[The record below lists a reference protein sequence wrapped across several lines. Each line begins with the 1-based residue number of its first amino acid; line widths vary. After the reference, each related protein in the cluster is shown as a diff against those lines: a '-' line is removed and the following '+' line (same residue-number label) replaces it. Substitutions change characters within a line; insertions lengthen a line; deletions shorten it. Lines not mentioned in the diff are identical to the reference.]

1 MWSATPA
8 ARSRLGFAGL
18 LVASLALAGCGG
30 SSSGEGG
37 EVTLEFLV
45 DNGPTS
51 VRTAEG
57 LAADYHR
64 QHPNV
69 TIEVETRP
77 EGGDGDNVVKTRLAT
92 GEMADIFLY
101 NTGSLFQA
109 LNPQETLLPVTDKA
123 VLDRLQESFTP
134 SVTAG
139 DEVYGVPMGVALG
152 GGVLYNKAVYDELGL
167 DIPKTWDEFMA
178 NNAKIKAAGTAAPV
192 AQTYQTTWTAQLFL
206 LGDYH
211 NVQQAEPGFA
221 EDYTAGDTGFSRSE
235 EADDGF
241 EHLQQVHDAGYLNKD
256 FASSDFDD
264 GVRMIATGEAAHYPM
279 LTDAI
284 SEIAAKYPQ
293 HMKDVG
299 FFALPGENA
308 ESAGLTAWTSGGLY
322 IPTTTEDEELEAAE
336 DFRAFVASEAGCR
349 SQTKAQTPGGP
360 YMVDGCELPDA
371 VPGAVKDLESYFE
384 QEGATTPALE
394 FLSPIKGPAL
404 EHICVEVGS
413 GIRSAEDGAALYDE
427 DVEKQAQQL
436 GLEGW

>member
-30 SSSGEGG
+30 SSSGEDG
-37 EVTLEFLV
+37 EVTLDFLV
-45 DNGPTS
+45 DNQPTT
-51 VRTAEG
+51 VDIAEG
-57 LAADYHR
+57 LAADYHK

-77 EGGDGDNVVKTRLAT
+77 QGGDGDNVVKTRLAT
-92 GEMADIFLY
+92 GEMSDVFLY
-101 NTGSLFQA
+101 NTGSLLQA
-109 LNPQETLLPVTDKA
+109 LNPEETLVPVEEG
-123 VLDRLQESFTP
+123 VVGRINESFTP
-134 SVTAG
+134 TVTAG
-139 DEVYGVPMGVALG
+139 DQVYGVPIGFAMG
-152 GGVLYNKAVYDELGL
+152 GGVLYNKAVYDELEL

-192 AQTYQTTWTAQLFL
+192 AQTYQETWTAQLFV

-211 NVQQAEPGFA
+211 NVQQSEPNFA
-221 EDYTAGDTGFSRSE
+221 EDYTAGDTGYSSNE
-235 EADDGF
+235 VADDGF
-241 EHLQQVHDAGYLNKD
+241 EHLQEVHAAGYLNKD
-256 FASSDFDD
+256 FASSDYND
-264 GVRMIATGEAAHYPM
+264 GIRMIAKGEAAHYPM

-284 SEIAAKYPQ
+284 MEVAASYP
-293 HMKDVG
+293 KDLDDLG
-299 FFALPGENA
+299 FFALPGEDA
-308 ESAGLTAWTSGGLY
+308 EAAGLTVWTSSGLY

-336 DFRAFVASEAGCR
+336 DFRAFVASKAGCA
-349 SQTKAQTPGGP
+349 SQARATTPGGP
-360 YMVDGCELPDA
+360 FMVDGCELPND

-413 GIRSAEDGAALYDE
+413 GIRSAQDGAALYDE

>member
-30 SSSGEGG
+30 SSSGEDG
-37 EVTLEFLV
+37 EVTLDFLV
-45 DNGPTS
+45 DNQPTT
-51 VRTAEG
+51 VNIAEG
-57 LAADYHR
+57 LAADYHK

-69 TIEVETRP
+69 TIDVQTRP
-77 EGGDGDNVVKTRLAT
+77 QGGAGDNVVKTRLAT
-92 GEMADIFLY
+92 GEMSDLFLY

-109 LNPQETLLPVTDKA
+109 LSPDETMVPVDEA
-123 VLDRLQESFTP
+123 VVSRINESFTP
-134 SVTAG
+134 TVTAG
-139 DEVYGVPMGVALG
+139 DQVYGVPIGFAMG
-152 GGVLYNKAVYDELGL
+152 GGVLYNKAVYDELKL

-192 AQTYQTTWTAQLFL
+192 AQTYQETWTAQLFV

-211 NVQQAEPGFA
+211 NVQEAEPSFA
-221 EDYTAGDTGFSRSE
+221 EDYTAGDTGYSSNE
-235 EADDGF
+235 VADDGF
-241 EHLQQVHDAGYLNKD
+241 EHLQEVNEAGYLNKD
-256 FASSDFDD
+256 FASANYND
-264 GVRMIATGEAAHYPM
+264 GIRMIAKGEAAHYPM

-284 SEIAAKYPQ
+284 MEVAASYP
-293 HMKDVG
+293 KDLDDLG
-299 FFALPGENA
+299 FFALPGEDA
-308 ESAGLTAWTSGGLY
+308 DSAGLTVWTSSGLY

-336 DFRAFVASEAGCR
+336 DFRAFVASKAGCA
-349 SQTKAQTPGGP
+349 SQARATTPGGP
-360 YMVDGCELPDA
+360 FMVDGCELPDD

-413 GIRSAEDGAALYDE
+413 GIRSAQDGAALYDE

>member
-30 SSSGEGG
+30 SSSGADG
-37 EVTLEFLV
+37 EVTLDFLV
-45 DNGPTS
+45 DNQPTT
-51 VRTAEG
+51 VNIAEG
-57 LAADYHR
+57 LAADYHK

-69 TIEVETRP
+69 TIDVETRP
-77 EGGDGDNVVKTRLAT
+77 QGGAGDNVVKTRLAT
-92 GEMADIFLY
+92 GEMSDLFLY

-109 LNPQETLLPVTDKA
+109 LSPEETMVPVDES
-123 VLDRLQESFTP
+123 VVGRINESFTP
-134 SVTAG
+134 TVTAG
-139 DEVYGVPMGVALG
+139 EEVYGVPIGFAMG
-152 GGVLYNKAVYDELGL
+152 GGVLYNKAVYDELKL
-167 DIPKTWDEFMA
+167 DIPRTWDEFMA

-192 AQTYQTTWTAQLFL
+192 AQTYQETWTAQLFV

-211 NVQQAEPGFA
+211 NVQQDEPSFA
-221 EDYTAGDTGFSRSE
+221 EDYTAGDTGYSTNDV
-235 EADDGF
+235 ADDGF
-241 EHLQQVHDAGYLNKD
+241 EHLQEVNEAGYLNKD
-256 FASSDFDD
+256 FASANYND
-264 GVRMIATGEAAHYPM
+264 GIRMIAKGEAAHYPM

-284 SEIAAKYPQ
+284 MEVAASYP
-293 HMKDVG
+293 KDLDDLG
-299 FFALPGENA
+299 FFALPGEEA
-308 ESAGLTAWTSGGLY
+308 EAAGLTVWTSSGLY
-322 IPTTTEDEELEAAE
+322 IPTTTEDEELDAAE
-336 DFRAFVASEAGCR
+336 DFRAFVASKAGCA
-349 SQTKAQTPGGP
+349 SQARATTPGGP
-360 YMVDGCELPDA
+360 FMVDGCELPND

-413 GIRSAEDGAALYDE
+413 GIRSAQDGAALYDE

>member
-30 SSSGEGG
+30 SSSGEDG
-37 EVTLEFLV
+37 EVTLDFLV
-45 DNGPTS
+45 DNQPTT
-51 VRTAEG
+51 VNIAEG
-57 LAADYHR
+57 LAADYHQ

-69 TIEVETRP
+69 TIDVQTRP
-77 EGGDGDNVVKTRLAT
+77 QGGAGDNVVKTRLAT
-92 GEMADIFLY
+92 GEMSDLFLY

-109 LNPQETLLPVTDKA
+109 LSPDETMVPVDEA
-123 VLDRLQESFTP
+123 VVSRINESFTP
-134 SVTAG
+134 TVTAG
-139 DEVYGVPMGVALG
+139 DQVYGVPIGFAMG
-152 GGVLYNKAVYDELGL
+152 GGVLYNKAVYDELKL

-192 AQTYQTTWTAQLFL
+192 AQTYQETWTAQLFV

-211 NVQQAEPGFA
+211 NVQEAEPSFA
-221 EDYTAGDTGFSRSE
+221 EDYTAGDTGYSSNE
-235 EADDGF
+235 VADDGF
-241 EHLQQVHDAGYLNKD
+241 EHLQEVNEAGYLNKD
-256 FASSDFDD
+256 FASANYND
-264 GVRMIATGEAAHYPM
+264 GIRMIAKGEAAHYPM

-284 SEIAAKYPQ
+284 MEVAASYP
-293 HMKDVG
+293 KDLDDLG
-299 FFALPGENA
+299 FFALPGEDA
-308 ESAGLTAWTSGGLY
+308 DSAGLTVWTSSGLY

-336 DFRAFVASEAGCR
+336 DFRAFVASKAGCA
-349 SQTKAQTPGGP
+349 SQARATTPGGP
-360 YMVDGCELPDA
+360 FMVDGCELPDD

-413 GIRSAEDGAALYDE
+413 GIRSAQDGAALYDE

>member
-8 ARSRLGFAGL
+8 ARFRLGFAGL

-30 SSSGEGG
+30 SSSGEDG
-37 EVTLEFLV
+37 EVTLDFLV
-45 DNGPTS
+45 DNQPTT
-51 VRTAEG
+51 VNIAEG
-57 LAADYHR
+57 LAADYHK

-69 TIEVETRP
+69 TIDVETRP
-77 EGGDGDNVVKTRLAT
+77 QGGAGDNVVKTRLAT
-92 GEMADIFLY
+92 GEMSDLFLY

-109 LNPQETLLPVTDKA
+109 LSPDETMVPVDEA
-123 VLDRLQESFTP
+123 VVGRINESFTP
-134 SVTAG
+134 TVTAG
-139 DEVYGVPMGVALG
+139 DQVYGVPIGFAMG
-152 GGVLYNKAVYDELGL
+152 GGVLYNKAVYDELKL

-192 AQTYQTTWTAQLFL
+192 AQTYQETWTAQLFV

-211 NVQQAEPGFA
+211 NVQAAEPSFA
-221 EDYTAGDTGFSRSE
+221 EDYTAGDTGYSSNE
-235 EADDGF
+235 VADDGF
-241 EHLQQVHDAGYLNKD
+241 EHLQEVNEAGYLNKD
-256 FASSDFDD
+256 FASANYND
-264 GVRMIATGEAAHYPM
+264 GIRMIAKGEAAHYPM

-284 SEIAAKYPQ
+284 MEVAASYP
-293 HMKDVG
+293 KDLDDLG
-299 FFALPGENA
+299 FFALPGEDA
-308 ESAGLTAWTSGGLY
+308 DSAGLTVWTSSGLY

-336 DFRAFVASEAGCR
+336 DFRAFVASKAGCA
-349 SQTKAQTPGGP
+349 SQARATTPGGP
-360 YMVDGCELPDA
+360 FMVDGCELPGD
-371 VPGAVKDLESYFE
+371 VPAAVKDLESYFE

-413 GIRSAEDGAALYDE
+413 GIRSAQDGAALYDE

>member
-8 ARSRLGFAGL
+8 ARSRLGIAGL

-30 SSSGEGG
+30 SSSGEEG
-37 EVTLEFLV
+37 EVTLDFLV
-45 DNGPTS
+45 DNQPTT
-51 VRTAEG
+51 VNIAEG
-57 LAADYHR
+57 LAADYHK

-69 TIEVETRP
+69 TIDVETRP
-77 EGGDGDNVVKTRLAT
+77 QGGAGDNVVKTRLAT
-92 GEMADIFLY
+92 GEMSDLFLY

-109 LNPQETLLPVTDKA
+109 LSPDETMVPVDDA
-123 VLDRLQESFTP
+123 VVGRINESFTP
-134 SVTAG
+134 TVTAG
-139 DEVYGVPMGVALG
+139 DQVYGVPIGFAMG
-152 GGVLYNKAVYDELGL
+152 GGVLYNKAVYDELKL

-192 AQTYQTTWTAQLFL
+192 AQTYQETWTAQLFV

-211 NVQQAEPGFA
+211 NVQEAEPSFA
-221 EDYTAGDTGFSRSE
+221 DDYTAGETGYSSNE
-235 EADDGF
+235 VADDGF
-241 EHLQQVHDAGYLNKD
+241 EHLQEVNEAGYLNKD
-256 FASSDFDD
+256 FASSDYND
-264 GVRMIATGEAAHYPM
+264 GIRMIAKGEAAHYPM

-284 SEIAAKYPQ
+284 MEVAASYP
-293 HMKDVG
+293 KDLDDLG
-299 FFALPGENA
+299 FFALPGEDA
-308 ESAGLTAWTSGGLY
+308 EAAGLTVWTSSGLY

-336 DFRAFVASEAGCR
+336 DFRAFVASKAGCA
-349 SQTKAQTPGGP
+349 SQARATTPGGP
-360 YMVDGCELPDA
+360 FMVDGCELPND

-413 GIRSAEDGAALYDE
+413 GIRSAKDGAALYDE

>member
-30 SSSGEGG
+30 SSSGEDG
-37 EVTLEFLV
+37 EVTLDFLV
-45 DNGPTS
+45 DNQPTT
-51 VRTAEG
+51 VNIAEG
-57 LAADYHR
+57 LAADYHK

-77 EGGDGDNVVKTRLAT
+77 QGGDGDNVVKTRLAT
-92 GEMADIFLY
+92 GEMADVFLY

-109 LNPQETLLPVTDKA
+109 LNPEETLVPVEES
-123 VLDRLQESFTP
+123 VVGRLEDSFTP
-134 SVTAG
+134 TVTAG
-139 DEVYGVPMGVALG
+139 DQVYGAPIGFAMG
-152 GGVLYNKAVYDELGL
+152 GGVLYNKAVYDELEL

-192 AQTYQTTWTAQLFL
+192 AQTYQETWTAQLFV

-211 NVQQAEPGFA
+211 NVQESEPSFA
-221 EDYTAGDTGFSRSE
+221 EDYTAGDTGYSSNE
-235 EADDGF
+235 VADDGF
-241 EHLQQVHDAGYLNKD
+241 EHLQEVNEAGYLNKD
-256 FASSDFDD
+256 FASSDYND
-264 GVRMIATGEAAHYPM
+264 GIRMIAKGEAAHYPM

-284 SEIAAKYPQ
+284 MEVAASYP
-293 HMKDVG
+293 KDLDDLG
-299 FFALPGENA
+299 FFALPGEDA
-308 ESAGLTAWTSGGLY
+308 DAAGLTVWTSSGLY

-336 DFRAFVASEAGCR
+336 DFRAFVASKAGCA
-349 SQTKAQTPGGP
+349 SQARATTPGGP
-360 YMVDGCELPDA
+360 FMVDGCELPND
-371 VPGAVKDLESYFE
+371 VPGAVKDLESYFD

-413 GIRSAEDGAALYDE
+413 GIRSAQDGAALYDE

>member
-30 SSSGEGG
+30 SSSGEAG
-37 EVTLEFLV
+37 EVTLDFLV
-45 DNGPTS
+45 DNQPTT
-51 VRTAEG
+51 VNIAEG

-69 TIEVETRP
+69 TIDVETRP
-77 EGGDGDNVVKTRLAT
+77 QGGAGDNVVKTRLAT
-92 GEMADIFLY
+92 GEMSDLFLY

-109 LNPQETLLPVTDKA
+109 LSPDETMVPVEDA
-123 VLDRLQESFTP
+123 VVGRINESFTP
-134 SVTAG
+134 TVTAG
-139 DEVYGVPMGVALG
+139 DQVYGVPIGFAMG
-152 GGVLYNKAVYDELGL
+152 GGVLYNKAVYDELKL

-192 AQTYQTTWTAQLFL
+192 AQTYQETWTAQLFV

-211 NVQQAEPGFA
+211 NVQEAEPSFA
-221 EDYTAGDTGFSRSE
+221 EDYTAGDTGYSSNE
-235 EADDGF
+235 VADDGF
-241 EHLQQVHDAGYLNKD
+241 EHLQEVHAAGYLNKD
-256 FASSDFDD
+256 FASSDYND
-264 GVRMIATGEAAHYPM
+264 GIRMIAKGEAAHYPM

-284 SEIAAKYPQ
+284 MEVAASYP
-293 HMKDVG
+293 KDLDDLG
-299 FFALPGENA
+299 FFALPGEDA
-308 ESAGLTAWTSGGLY
+308 DAAGLTVWTSSGLY

-336 DFRAFVASEAGCR
+336 DFRAFVASKAGCA
-349 SQTKAQTPGGP
+349 SQARATTPGGP
-360 YMVDGCELPDA
+360 FMVDGCELPND

-413 GIRSAEDGAALYDE
+413 GIRSAQDGAALYDE

>member
-30 SSSGEGG
+30 SSSGEDG
-37 EVTLEFLV
+37 EVTLDFLV
-45 DNGPTS
+45 DNQPTT
-51 VRTAEG
+51 VNIAEG
-57 LAADYHR
+57 LAADYHK

-77 EGGDGDNVVKTRLAT
+77 QGGDGDNVVKTRLAT
-92 GEMADIFLY
+92 GEMADVFLY

-109 LNPQETLLPVTDKA
+109 LNPDETLVPVEES
-123 VLDRLQESFTP
+123 VVGRLEDSFTP
-134 SVTAG
+134 TVTAG
-139 DEVYGVPMGVALG
+139 DQVYGAPIGFAMG
-152 GGVLYNKAVYDELGL
+152 GGVLYNKAVYDELEL

-192 AQTYQTTWTAQLFL
+192 AQTYQETWTAQLFV

-211 NVQQAEPGFA
+211 NVQESEPSFA
-221 EDYTAGDTGFSRSE
+221 EDYTAGDTGYSSNE
-235 EADDGF
+235 VADDGF
-241 EHLQQVHDAGYLNKD
+241 EHLQEVNEAGYLNKD
-256 FASSDFDD
+256 FASSDYND
-264 GVRMIATGEAAHYPM
+264 GIRMIAKGEAAHYPM

-284 SEIAAKYPQ
+284 MEVAASYP
-293 HMKDVG
+293 KDLDDLG
-299 FFALPGENA
+299 FFALPGEDA
-308 ESAGLTAWTSGGLY
+308 DAAGLTVWTSSGLY

-336 DFRAFVASEAGCR
+336 DFRAFVASKAGCA
-349 SQTKAQTPGGP
+349 SQARATTPGGP
-360 YMVDGCELPDA
+360 FMVDGCELPND
-371 VPGAVKDLESYFE
+371 VPGAVKDLESYFD

-413 GIRSAEDGAALYDE
+413 GIRSAQDGAALYDE

>member
-30 SSSGEGG
+30 SSSGEDG
-37 EVTLEFLV
+37 EVTLDFLV
-45 DNGPTS
+45 DNQPTT
-51 VRTAEG
+51 VNIAEG
-57 LAADYHR
+57 LAADYHK

-69 TIEVETRP
+69 TIDVETRP
-77 EGGDGDNVVKTRLAT
+77 QGGAGDNVVKTRLAT
-92 GEMADIFLY
+92 GEMSDLFLY

-109 LNPQETLLPVTDKA
+109 LSPDETMVPVDEA
-123 VLDRLQESFTP
+123 VVGRINESFTP
-134 SVTAG
+134 TVTAG
-139 DEVYGVPMGVALG
+139 DQVYGVPIGFAMG
-152 GGVLYNKAVYDELGL
+152 GGVLYNKAVYDELKL

-192 AQTYQTTWTAQLFL
+192 AQTYQETWTAQLFV

-211 NVQQAEPGFA
+211 NVQAAEPSFA
-221 EDYTAGDTGFSRSE
+221 EDYTAGDTGYSSNE
-235 EADDGF
+235 VADDGF
-241 EHLQQVHDAGYLNKD
+241 EHLQEVNEAGYLNKD
-256 FASSDFDD
+256 FASANYND
-264 GVRMIATGEAAHYPM
+264 GIRMIAKGEAAHYPM

-284 SEIAAKYPQ
+284 MEVAASYP
-293 HMKDVG
+293 KDLDDLG
-299 FFALPGENA
+299 FFALPGEDA
-308 ESAGLTAWTSGGLY
+308 DSAGLTVWTSSGLY

-336 DFRAFVASEAGCR
+336 DFRAFVASKAGCA
-349 SQTKAQTPGGP
+349 SQARATTPGGP
-360 YMVDGCELPDA
+360 FMVDGCELPGD
-371 VPGAVKDLESYFE
+371 VPAAVKDLESYFE

-413 GIRSAEDGAALYDE
+413 GIRSAQDGAALYDE

>member
-8 ARSRLGFAGL
+8 ARSRIRVAGL

-37 EVTLEFLV
+37 EVSLSFLV
-45 DNGPTS
+45 DNQPTT
-51 VRTAEG
+51 VAIAEG
-57 LAADYHR
+57 LAADYHK

-77 EGGDGDNVVKTRLAT
+77 QGGDGDNVVKTRLAT
-92 GEMADIFLY
+92 GEMADVFLY

-109 LNPQETLLPVTDKA
+109 LNPEETLVPVDEA
-123 VLDRLQESFTP
+123 VVGRLEDSFTQT
-134 SVTAG
+134 VTAG
-139 DEVYGVPMGVALG
+139 DQVYGAPIGFAMG
-152 GGVLYNKAVYDELGL
+152 GGVLYNKAVYDELKL

-192 AQTYQTTWTAQLFL
+192 AQTYQETWTAQLFL

-211 NVQQAEPGFA
+211 NVQEAEPGFA
-221 EDYTAGDTGFSRSE
+221 QDYTAGDTGFSTSE
-235 EADDGF
+235 VADDGF
-241 EHLQQVHDAGYLNKD
+241 EHLQEVHAAGYLNKD
-256 FASSDFDD
+256 FASSNYND
-264 GVRMIATGEAAHYPM
+264 GIRMIAKGEAAHYPM

-284 SEIAAKYPQ
+284 MEVAASYP
-293 HMKDVG
+293 KDLDDLG
-299 FFALPGENA
+299 FFALPGEDA
-308 ESAGLTAWTSGGLY
+308 DSAGLTVWTSAGLY

-336 DFRAFVASEAGCR
+336 DFRAFVASKAGCA
-349 SQTKAQTPGGP
+349 SQARATTPGGP
-360 YMVDGCELPDA
+360 FMVDGCELPND

-413 GIRSAEDGAALYDE
+413 GIRSAQDGAALYDE